1 MTDETL
7 PIATLP
13 FPATSTTA
21 LVLDDQSL
29 DRMMRLADIMASGRC
44 TLPKEYRGSP
54 GDCLAVVMQAMQ
66 WRMNPYLVAGKTH
79 FVNGVI
85 GYEAQLVNA
94 VVVESGAIE
103 GGFDYEWYGPWERV
117 LGKFEE
123 KSRVKDG
130 ETIKYRIPGW
140 TLQDEAGIGIRVTA
154 TRRADHATKT
164 LDLLLAQTR
173 TRNSTLW
180 ADDPRQQLAYLG
192 VKRWAR
198 LYTPGV
204 MLGVYTPDE
213 LQEQAGE
220 RFMGAADVVP
230 EPETSRSQKLKER
243 MRPLG
248 RPPFANCRTAAPTKA
263 KEASETPP
271 LVLSNDVDSA
281 TYLADFSARLA
292 EAKSAAD
299 LEEIGRLITPDIKEQ
314 MLAEHVKELRGRYQV
329 RERELMGSE

>member
-1 MTDETL
+1 MSTQDNAKSL
-7 PIATLP
+7 VSAPIATLP

-66 WRMNPYLVAGKTH
+66 WRMNPYAVAQKTL

-94 VVVESGAIE
+94 VIVESGAIE
-103 GGFDYEWYGPWERV
+103 GGFDYDWYGPWEKV
-117 LGKFEE
+117 IGKFEE

-130 ETIKYRIPGW
+130 ETIKYRVPGW

-154 TRRADHATKT
+154 TRRADHQAKT
-164 LDLLLAQTR
+164 LDLLLSQAR

-180 ADDPRQQLAYLG
+180 ADDPRQQLAYLS
-192 VKRWAR
+192 VKRWGR

-213 LQEQAGE
+213 LQDQAGE
-220 RFMGAADVVP
+220 RFMGTADVV

-243 MRPLG
+243 VRPS
-248 RPPFANCRTAAPTKA
+248 KA
-263 KEASETPP
+263 KETPDAP
-271 LVLSNDVDSA
+271 SLVPSDFGDADSA
-281 TYLADFSARLA
+281 VYLNDFSERLLA
-292 EAKSAAD
+292 AKSADELA
-299 LEEIGRLITPDIKEQ
+299 EIGKLITAD
-314 MLAEHVKELRGRYQV
+314 VKQRMTTAHIAELRGRYQV